1 MLVLR
6 RPNVAFCILFGSV
19 LNTSLESKSDFPGF
33 SWGKGSIADALGS
46 FSLLNFHSLLPILTL
61 VNPYFVYFFFL
72 CSKTVLKQLG
82 KQDHKL
88 D

>member
-33 SWGKGSIADALGS
+33 SWGKGAIADALGS

-61 VNPYFVYFFFL
+61 VNPYFVHFFFSL
-72 CSKTVLKQLG
+72 QQNCVKATGETGS
-82 KQDHKL
+82 
-88 D
+88 